1 MRTPHTRLNYPP
13 LYALSDTKYIP
24 NQDEKYII
32 VFYPIFFPMKW
43 NILRLE
49 KVYDRNFL
57 LIYISIVEQT
67 DYAVSVKDEA
77 FNVISQF
84 DETNNWEATDK

>member
-13 LYALSDTKYIP
+13 PYALSDTKYTL

-32 VFYPIFFPMKW
+32 VFYSRFFSMKRK
-43 NILRLE
+43 ILRLE

-57 LIYISIVEQT
+57 LIYVSIVEQT
-67 DYAVSVKDEA
+67 DYAVSVKHEA
-77 FNVISQF
+77 FNLISQF
-84 DETNNWEATDK
+84 DEPNN